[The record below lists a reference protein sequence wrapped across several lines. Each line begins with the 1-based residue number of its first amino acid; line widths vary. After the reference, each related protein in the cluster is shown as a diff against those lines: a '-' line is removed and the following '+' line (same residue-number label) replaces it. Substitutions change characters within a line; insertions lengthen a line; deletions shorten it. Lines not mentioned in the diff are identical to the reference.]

1 MGDRYSWLSESPRR
15 VFCVIGVGLII
26 AVFLTNVVNDV
37 SSHHHHRFGQG
48 VRVALGG
55 LVWIG
60 LTLIL
65 VSIVWT
71 LVRMPRR
78 RRSP

>member
-1 MGDRYSWLSESPRR
+1 VSVPMTTGNWSPRR
-15 VFCVIGVGLII
+15 VFFVIGLGLVV
-26 AVFLTNVVNDV
+26 AVVLTNVVNDV

-60 LTLIL
+60 LTLIV
-65 VSIVWT
+65 VSVVWT
-71 LVRMPRR
+71 VVRMPRGR
-78 RRSP
+78 QSS